1 MVIVEKLFGWLL
13 LGIVGAMVVVG
24 GAGAALAGL
33 SGLMASPGVVL
44 VVLVVFAAGVLLLGL
59 PVALGAM
66 WAWRWWRMT
75 AISERQASE
84 FVAPDQAGRLPVPAS
99 LLR

>member
-44 VVLVVFAAGVLLLGL
+44 VVLVVLAAGVLLLGL

-66 WAWRWWRMT
+66 WAWRWWLGCWWW
-75 AISERQASE
+75 
-84 FVAPDQAGRLPVPAS
+84 VGRLLGGVVEEGVRWRFAG
-99 LLR
+99 